1 MTDDRSWM
9 RPVLTALFDWLSVEE
24 TLACIRDET
33 GRQKLKTRLAD
44 EALADGRLGTIP
56 PGQSGDNLLQGLLA
70 LRSKFD
76 RETATRKLELNIAM
90 RARRG

>member
-33 GRQKLKTRLAD
+33 GRQELRTRLAD
-44 EALADGRLGTIP
+44 EALADGRFGTIP
-56 PGQSGDNLLQGLLA
+56 SGQYGDNLLQGLLA

-76 RETATRKLELNIAM
+76 RETAARKLELNVSM